1 VASKATEK
9 PTAASR
15 SAIRRHR
22 TLRGPHARPHAAET
36 RRRRILSMVADA
48 APEDYE
54 VWQMQRTS
62 PPDDGELTFV
72 GNIQDRAQRM
82 FEAGQARLRDT
93 LSFERQ
99 HPHSRPTNSEIDGP
113 LMPPVPE
120 SRDYSSLEDRQ
131 QRLRNISRRIAA
143 RNSAPTPPYTGA
155 DLSALPPT
163 GPLSPGPISLTPALS
178 PVRQSPPYDAESAP
192 RRPIP
197 NEEYGALGSIGGNTY
212 SGRRPHRIDVSITTM

>member
-1 VASKATEK
+1 MANDASLI
-9 PTAASR
+9 P
-15 SAIRRHR
+15 
-22 TLRGPHARPHAAET
+22 
-36 RRRRILSMVADA
+36 D
-48 APEDYE
+48 DYE

-99 HPHSRPTNSEIDGP
+99 HSHPRPTNAEIDGP

-120 SRDYSSLEDRQ
+120 SRDYTSLEERH

-143 RNSAPTPPYTGA
+143 RNSAPTPPYTEN
-155 DLSALPPT
+155 DLASLPRI
-163 GPLSPGPISLTPALS
+163 GSDSPGPNSLTPALS
-178 PVRQSPPYDAESAP
+178 PARQSPPNDAEIAP

-197 NEEYGALGSIGGNTY
+197 SEDYGAIAGSSY
-212 SGRRPHRIDVSITTM
+212 SGRRPHRIDVSIRIARAGFRITPLPLIVFKF

>member
-1 VASKATEK
+1 
-9 PTAASR
+9 
-15 SAIRRHR
+15 
-22 TLRGPHARPHAAET
+22 
-36 RRRRILSMVADA
+36 MVADA

-99 HPHSRPTNSEIDGP
+99 HPHPRPTNSEIDGP

-120 SRDYSSLEDRQ
+120 SRDFASFEDRQ

-143 RNSAPTPPYTGA
+143 RNSAPTPPYTET
-155 DLSALPPT
+155 DLSSLPRI
-163 GPLSPGPISLTPALS
+163 GSDSPGPISLTPALS
-178 PVRQSPPYDAESAP
+178 PARQSPPNDAEIAP

-197 NEEYGALGSIGGNTY
+197 SEDYGTIAGSTY
-212 SGRRPHRIDVSITTM
+212 SGRRPHRIDVSIKVVRAGMGITLLLPFLHLVT